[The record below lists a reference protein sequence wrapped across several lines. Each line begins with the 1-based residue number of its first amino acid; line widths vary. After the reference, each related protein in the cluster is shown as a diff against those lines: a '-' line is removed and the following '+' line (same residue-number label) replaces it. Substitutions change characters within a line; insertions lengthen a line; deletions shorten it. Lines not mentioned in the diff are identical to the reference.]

1 MANGT
6 KPTKPGYKTTEFWV
20 TLVIQVIG
28 IAVLFGWITPE
39 QRDTLVQAVQQGAAA
54 IAMALSAFGY
64 AVARGKAKAGE
75 NKN

>member
-1 MANGT
+1 MANET

-20 TLVIQVIG
+20 TLVIQFIG

-64 AVARGKAKAGE
+64 AVSRGKAKAGE